1 MKPTWSGML
10 SFGLVMVPVRLYAA
24 VETRRE
30 IHYRLLDSA
39 TLTPI
44 KEMRIDPKTG
54 KEVPWQK
61 IAYGVEVSKGNYVP
75 LSRKELDALPLPS
88 ARSIELTGFV
98 DRGDI
103 DPLLFDRAYYLGA
116 GSGGDKAYELIR
128 RVLEEQEKAGIGKVA
143 LRMRDH
149 LVAIVPHGQALVA
162 HTLYYADE
170 VRREDQVPDLPSNVK
185 ITTAEHTMAAQL
197 ITSMAMA
204 FDPKAFKS
212 DYAEALRRVVAAKAK
227 GKMPEALPQPTA
239 EVIDLQEALR
249 QSLRARTGGTPK
261 RAATG
266 AGERSRGR
274 RRAS

>member
-1 MKPTWSGML
+1 
-10 SFGLVMVPVRLYAA
+10 MVPVRLYAA
-24 VETRRE
+24 IESRRE

-44 KEMRIDPKTG
+44 KEMRVDPKTG

-61 IAYGVEVSKGNYVP
+61 IAYGVEVSKGKYVA

-88 ARSIELTGFV
+88 ARSIELMGFV
-98 DRGDI
+98 DRRDI
-103 DPLLFDRAYYLGA
+103 DPLLFDRAYYPGA

-149 LVAIVPHGQALVA
+149 LVAIVPHERVMVA

-170 VRREDQVPDLPSNVK
+170 VRQVDQIPDLPSNVK
-185 ITTAEHTMAAQL
+185 ITTAEHTMASQL
-197 ITSMAMA
+197 ITSMAMT
-204 FDPKAFKS
+204 FDPKEFKS
-212 DYAEALRRVVAAKAK
+212 DYAEALRRVVEAKAK
-227 GKMPEALPQPTA
+227 GKVPEVPPQPA
-239 EVIDLQEALR
+239 AKVIDLQEALR
-249 QSLRARTGGTPK
+249 RSLRARTGEGK
-261 RAATG
+261 RPSTG